1 MRRSLTARSWL
12 SFKGYS
18 VLRKKFIPATIASC
32 RRPARDAVRKAL
44 AVRDTT
50 GVAGRA
56 DGKRDCISILP
67 ELIGRFSAA
76 AHAAGSFAPV
86 LDGRRPG
93 LPAGG
98 ASSSNLR
105 QGQSRDRRAGIRG

>member
-44 AVRDTT
+44 AVRD
-50 GVAGRA
+50 
-56 DGKRDCISILP
+56 KRDCMSILP